1 MFDGN
6 GDLFGNT
13 DDVGKLQADET
24 DVVAF
29 DNVIDPF
36 QFVHVVG
43 SGHVGSS
50 RNCRLLIANCQ

>member
-6 GDLFGNT
+6 GDLFGNA

-29 DNVIDPF
+29 DNVVDPF
-36 QFVHVVG
+36 QFVHACG
-43 SGHVGSS
+43 QWPCGKLQELS
-50 RNCRLLIANCQ
+50 RNCRAM